1 MMTSWAGPAAVVLFA
16 AWLAYYVPLRVGMRQ
31 EVADARTSD
40 RFSGALRVLAVAG
53 RGPVPATAA
62 AAASEGPVVTGG
74 VPLLAMSAQASR
86 GSRGREE
93 AQDVSFDESNRE
105 GSRRAVA
112 PATRPAVSP
121 DVRRAAARR
130 RMLLTLGL
138 AGATVLVVV
147 LAGFG
152 LLPWPVVLLPVVLLA
167 GVLAL
172 GRRAV
177 LVARRADA
185 ARLEAARRR
194 ALDARRQALG
204 SPLSPRNAVRTD
216 RRRVTGHAVQASQTA
231 TQMIPRITAEDLERA
246 RRAAARR
253 AERAERPA
261 SSGVPPVDGRETRGA
276 GRPSDRA
283 GETVT
288 APEGTSSTWEPV
300 PVPPPT
306 YTMKPT
312 ASKPPRPPLPEP
324 LPEPTPAPVSAEEL
338 APFAAPG
345 RVRVPAEL
353 RTGKAAADVDDAAP
367 RERTERAAEAT
378 TTTRAAGD
386 EPSPT
391 TETLGLSLDAIL
403 ARRRAVGE

>member
-1 MMTSWAGPAAVVLFA
+1 MTSWAGPAAVVLFA

-31 EVADARTSD
+31 QVADARTSD

-53 RGPVPATAA
+53 RGAVPAPAVA
-62 AAASEGPVVTGG
+62 GASEGPVVTGG
-74 VPLLAMSAQASR
+74 VPLLAMSPHAPHA
-86 GSRGREE
+86 GRGREE
-93 AQDVSFDESNRE
+93 AQDVSFDESNRDR
-105 GSRRAVA
+105 SRGALA
-112 PATRPAVSP
+112 PAARPDA
-121 DVRRAAARR
+121 RRAAARR

-138 AGATVLVVV
+138 TAATVLAVV

-152 LLPWPVVLLPVVLLA
+152 VVPWPVVLVPVVLLA

-177 LVARRADA
+177 LVARRADE

-204 SPLSPRNAVRTD
+204 SPLTPRNAVRGD

-231 TQMIPRITAEDLERA
+231 TQMLPRITAEDLERA

-253 AERAERPA
+253 TERAERPTT
-261 SSGVPPVDGRETRGA
+261 SGVPVVDPAVARG
-276 GRPSDRA
+276 SDRGDA
-283 GETVT
+283 RATGST
-288 APEGTSSTWEPV
+288 AGTSSTWEPV

-312 ASKPPRPPLPEP
+312 AAKPPRPPLPEP

-338 APFAAPG
+338 APLAAPG

-353 RTGKAAADVDDAAP
+353 RTDRAAEVDDAAP
-367 RERTERAAEAT
+367 RERAPRPSEAT
-378 TTTRAAGD
+378 PTGRDAGD

>member
-1 MMTSWAGPAAVVLFA
+1 VVLFA
-16 AWLAYYVPLRVGMRQ
+16 AWLAYYVPSRVGMRQ
-31 EVADARTSD
+31 QVADARTSD
-40 RFSGALRVLAVAG
+40 RFSGGLRVLAVAG
-53 RGPVPATAA
+53 RRARADV
-62 AAASEGPVVTGG
+62 AASVEGPVVTGG
-74 VPLLAMSAQASR
+74 LPLLTMGTAGAHELS

-93 AQDVSFDESNRE
+93 AQDVSFDESQDDRQP
-105 GSRRAVA
+105 RRALGA
-112 PATRPAVSP
+112 ASRPVVRP

-130 RMLLTLGL
+130 RMLLTLAL
-138 AGATVLVVV
+138 AAVTVLVGV

-152 LLPWPVVLLPVVLLA
+152 ALPWPVLLVPVVLLA

-177 LVARRADA
+177 VAARRADE

-204 SPLSPRNAVRTD
+204 SPPAPRSAARGD

-231 TQMIPRITAEDLERA
+231 TQMIPRITAEDLDRA
-246 RRAAARR
+246 RRAAGRRTEGPEGPTTQSVAEASAARR
-253 AERAERPA
+253 AEARDDASATARRA
-261 SSGVPPVDGRETRGA
+261 
-276 GRPSDRA
+276 
-283 GETVT
+283 
-288 APEGTSSTWEPV
+288 SSTWEPV

-312 ASKPPRPPLPEP
+312 AGTPPRPPLPEP
-324 LPEPTPAPVSAEEL
+324 LSEPTPAPVSAEEL
-338 APFAAPG
+338 APLAAPG

-353 RTGKAAADVDDAAP
+353 RTGRTVAPDEGAP
-367 RERTERAAEAT
+367 RERTSAERSSAEPAASEVAT
-378 TTTRAAGD
+378 TGRPGD
-386 EPSPT
+386 EPRPT

>member
-31 EVADARTSD
+31 QVADARTSD
-40 RFSGALRVLAVAG
+40 RFSGGLRVLAVAG
-53 RGPVPATAA
+53 RGAVAATAA
-62 AAASEGPVVTGG
+62 ATASEGPVVTGG
-74 VPLLAMSAQASR
+74 VPLLATSAQSAR

-93 AQDVSFDESNRE
+93 ALDVSFDEPQDGGRP
-105 GSRRAVA
+105 RRALDPVA
-112 PATRPAVSP
+112 RPVFAL

-130 RMLLTLGL
+130 RMLLTLAL
-138 AGATVLVVV
+138 IAATLLVAV
-147 LAGFG
+147 LAGFA
-152 LLPWPVVLLPVVLLA
+152 LVPWPVVLVPVVLLA

-177 LVARRADA
+177 LMARRADE

-204 SPLSPRNAVRTD
+204 SPLSPRNAARGGE
-216 RRRVTGHAVQASQTA
+216 RRRVTGHAVQTSQTA
-231 TQMIPRITAEDLERA
+231 TQMIPRITAEDLDRA

-253 AERAERPA
+253 AAARPERPTP
-261 SSGVPPVDGRETRGA
+261 SGDDRSARGSARDHAPVPEAPAAATPTPAA
-276 GRPSDRA
+276 G
-283 GETVT
+283 G
-288 APEGTSSTWEPV
+288 GSTWEPV

-312 ASKPPRPPLPEP
+312 ASKSDRVPLPEP

-353 RTGKAAADVDDAAP
+353 RTDRTAGFDSAP
-367 RERTERAAEAT
+367 APARAE
-378 TTTRAAGD
+378 D
-386 EPSPT
+386 EPKPT

-403 ARRRAVGE
+403 ARRRVVGE

>member
-1 MMTSWAGPAAVVLFA
+1 MVLFA

-31 EVADARTSD
+31 QVADARTAD
-40 RFSGALRVLAVAG
+40 RFSGGLRVLAVAG
-53 RGPVPATAA
+53 RKGPDVALAA
-62 AAASEGPVVTGG
+62 EGPVVTGG
-74 VPLLAMSAQASR
+74 VPLLAMSVHETR
-86 GSRGREE
+86 GIRGREE
-93 AQDVSFDESNRE
+93 AGDMSVDESQGDTE
-105 GSRRAVA
+105 PRRALGPA
-112 PATRPAVSP
+112 PAARSDA
-121 DVRRAAARR
+121 RRAAARR
-130 RMLLTLGL
+130 RMLLTLAL
-138 AGATVLVVV
+138 VAATALVGV

-152 LLPWPVVLLPVVLLA
+152 ALPWPVLLVPVVLLA

-177 LVARRADA
+177 VAARRADQ
-185 ARLEAARRR
+185 ARLDAARRR

-204 SPLSPRNAVRTD
+204 SPLAPRNTARGD

-231 TQMIPRITAEDLERA
+231 TQMIPRITAEDIDRA

-253 AERAERPA
+253 SHRSERPTA
-261 SSGVPPVDGRETRGA
+261 QG
-276 GRPSDRA
+276 PS
-283 GETVT
+283 TT
-288 APEGTSSTWEPV
+288 PAPERSVSGPEADPTAREESSTWEPV

-312 ASKPPRPPLPEP
+312 AGTPPRPPLPEP

-338 APFAAPG
+338 APMAAPG

-353 RTGKAAADVDDAAP
+353 RTG
-367 RERTERAAEAT
+367 RAAEAAESASDGT
-378 TTTRAAGD
+378 SSSQEAPAPVPAAGD
-386 EPSPT
+386 EPRPT

>member
-1 MMTSWAGPAAVVLFA
+1 MTSWAGPAAVVLFA

-53 RGPVPATAA
+53 RGPVPAPTV
-62 AAASEGPVVTGG
+62 ASEGPVVTGG
-74 VPLLAMSAQASR
+74 VPLLAMSAEAAR

-93 AQDVSFDESNRE
+93 AQDVSFDESNRD
-105 GSRRAVA
+105 GSRRAPA
-112 PATRPAVSP
+112 PATRPVVSP

-147 LAGFG
+147 LAGIG
-152 LLPWPVVLLPVVLLA
+152 LLPWPVVLVPVVLLA

-177 LVARRADA
+177 LVARRADE

-204 SPLSPRNAVRTD
+204 SPLSPRNAARAD

-261 SSGVPPVDGRETRGA
+261 SSGVPVVDARETRGA
-276 GRPSDRA
+276 GRPSGLAR
-283 GETVT
+283 ETAT
-288 APEGTSSTWEPV
+288 AAEGTSSTWEPV

-312 ASKPPRPPLPEP
+312 ASKPPRPPFPEP

-353 RTGKAAADVDDAAP
+353 RTGKAADVDDAAP
-367 RERTERAAEAT
+367 RERTERAPEAAP
-378 TTTRAAGD
+378 TTRAAGD